1 MAEPPAPSRLR
12 IDGVTKRIGR
22 RKVLDGVSLDI
33 RAGQVVGIL
42 GPNGAGKST
51 CFQVIVGLVRADSGT
66 VSIDG
71 RDVTHSP
78 IDERARLGIGYLPQ
92 ESSVFTRLSVKD
104 NVRAVLEISGLR
116 GERLDKAAGDLLDE
130 MRIGHLHG
138 HDPLTLS
145 GGERRKLEIARALA
159 IAPKFILLD
168 EPFAA
173 IDPISVQD
181 LQQTIG
187 GLKGRRIGI
196 VITDHN
202 VREALRI
209 CDRAH
214 ILSEG
219 RVLASGPPESITDNP
234 EVRDIYLGQ
243 SFD

>member
-1 MAEPPAPSRLR
+1 MADAPGPSRLR
-12 IDGVTKRIGR
+12 IEGVSKRIR
-22 RKVLDGVSLDI
+22 KRKVLDNVSLDI

-51 CFQVIVGLVRADSGT
+51 CFQVVVGLVRADSGT

-71 RDVTHSP
+71 KDVTRRP

-104 NVRAVLEISGLR
+104 NVKAVLEIR
-116 GERLDKAAGDLLDE
+116 GMRGHDLDHAAGDLLDD
-130 MRIGHLHG
+130 MKIGHLRDN
-138 HDPLTLS
+138 DPLTLS

-181 LQQTIG
+181 LQQTIR
-187 GLKGRRIGI
+187 GLRERRIGI

-209 CDRAH
+209 CDHAY

-219 RVLASGPPESITDNP
+219 RVLASGAPESIVGNP
-234 EVRDIYLGQ
+234 EVRHIYLGE